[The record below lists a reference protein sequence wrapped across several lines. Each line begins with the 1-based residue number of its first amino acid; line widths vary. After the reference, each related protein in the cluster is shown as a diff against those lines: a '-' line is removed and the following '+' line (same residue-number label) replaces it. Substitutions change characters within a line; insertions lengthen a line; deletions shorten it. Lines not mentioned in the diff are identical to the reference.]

1 MACGEE
7 GDGIHREGEMKLFI
21 SLFLLLIVIG
31 IAQIVQRLDVIIE
44 QLIRK

>member
-1 MACGEE
+1 
-7 GDGIHREGEMKLFI
+7 MKLFI